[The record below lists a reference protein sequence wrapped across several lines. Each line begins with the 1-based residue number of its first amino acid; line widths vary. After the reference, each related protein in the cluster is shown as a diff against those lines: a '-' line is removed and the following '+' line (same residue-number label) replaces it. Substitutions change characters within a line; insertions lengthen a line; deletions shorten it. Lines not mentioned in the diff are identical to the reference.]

1 MKKHFTL
8 FFLLMLTGL
17 MFPAAAQPG
26 YDIEGKVQEKAGALP
41 GATVILTR
49 PKATTGRGVIT
60 NDQGVFIIKNVKPG
74 TYILRVSFIGYKS
87 LMQTINVTSQDVNLG
102 TLQLAASSE
111 RLKEIQVVGKT
122 PPVEI
127 KGDTASFN
135 SKAYKTN
142 PDATAQDLVSKLP
155 GVSIES
161 GQVKVAGENVQQVL
175 VDGKP
180 FFGNDPK
187 AAMQNLPAEI
197 ISKIQVFDQQSEQSR
212 FTGFDDGNTTKT
224 INFVTK

>member
-1 MKKHFTL
+1 MALL
-8 FFLLMLTGL
+8 FLSMLVFQGWTQSSGHRI
-17 MFPAAAQPG
+17 Q
-26 YDIEGKVQEKAGALP
+26 GKVEEKGAQALP
-41 GATVILTR
+41 GATVILAR
-49 PKATTGRGVIT
+49 PNVATGRGVIT
-60 NDQGVFIIKNVKPG
+60 DNEGNFIIRNIPPG
-74 TYILRVSFIGYKS
+74 KYILRISFIGYHTLQK
-87 LMQTINVTSQDVNLG
+87 TVEIRNAAINLG
-102 TLQLAASSE
+102 TLLLKVSSE
-111 RLKEIQVVGKT
+111 KLKEVQVVGKT

-135 SKAYKTN
+135 SLAYKTN
-142 PDATAQDLVSKLP
+142 PDANAQDLVSKLP
-155 GVSIES
+155 GVSVEN
-161 GQVKVAGENVQQVL
+161 GQVKVAGEEVKQVL